1 MRENQIYT
9 TTNYD
14 QFVFRQANRDVDL
27 SHVNRIAESMEKNGW
42 QGAPIEVSL
51 IPEKNQYQ
59 THGNHV
65 VTVMVP
71 DPCVDDCC
79 HHKRDQKLQCRLQ
92 HLEQWRQYRFL
103 SILFQ
108 INKQRFHTLP
118 FFDTPF
124 AALFFCCPLIVPPYD
139 LYEYY

>member
-59 THGNHV
+59 IRV
-65 VTVMVP
+65 
-71 DPCVDDCC
+71 
-79 HHKRDQKLQCRLQ
+79 
-92 HLEQWRQYRFL
+92 
-103 SILFQ
+103 I
-108 INKQRFHTLP
+108 I
-118 FFDTPF
+118 
-124 AALFFCCPLIVPPYD
+124 
-139 LYEYY
+139 